1 MSVIRESI
9 MYVDCTA
16 ASPERGLT
24 PVRCPRRI
32 VIDCTTP
39 EDALRTTKR
48 AREDLEL
55 VCPDAP
61 KKAMVARAM
70 MVSPFAALTE
80 SPERRGPR
88 RLVIDCTTPED
99 ALRTTKRARED
110 LELVCPDAPKKARVA
125 RAMMVSPFAARLFP
139 PPVSVRLHYTS
150 DGAVKVVLS
159 YNNEC

>member
-24 PVRCPRRI
+24 PVRCPRR
-32 VIDCTTP
+32 T
-39 EDALRTTKR
+39 
-48 AREDLEL
+48 
-55 VCPDAP
+55 
-61 KKAMVARAM
+61 
-70 MVSPFAALTE
+70 
-80 SPERRGPR
+80 
-88 RLVIDCTTPED
+88 VIDCTTPED

-125 RAMMVSPFAARLFP
+125 REMMVSPFAARLFP